1 VTGPVVTAKLAETV
15 VRLSRDFVLGPID
28 LEARAG
34 ETVVMVGASGS
45 GKSTVLRLF
54 AGLVVADRG
63 RVEVFGEPLVPARHD
78 TVRRRIGYVTQ
89 EGGLF
94 PHLDVRANATLR
106 ARALGRGAEEI
117 EERFTSLARLARVDP
132 SLFARLPFELSGG
145 QRQRVALVRA
155 LMDEPGLVLL
165 DEPLGALDPVVRS
178 ELRRDLRDLLR
189 RSGAAVVMVTHDLDE
204 AVALGDEI
212 VVVHE
217 GRIDA
222 RGSLADLRA
231 AERGS
236 FTARLL
242 DACLGEVA
250 T

>member
-1 VTGPVVTAKLAETV
+1 VTGPVVTAKIAETV

-28 LEARAG
+28 LEARPG
-34 ETVVMVGASGS
+34 ETLVMVGASGS
-45 GKSTVLRLF
+45 GKSTVLRLL
-54 AGLVVADRG
+54 AGLVVPDRG
-63 RVEVFGEPLVPARHD
+63 RVEVFGEPLGPARYD
-78 TVRRRIGYVTQ
+78 SVRRRIGYVTQ

-106 ARALGRGAEEI
+106 ARALGRDLREI
-117 EERFTSLARLARVDP
+117 EERFDVLARLARVDAT
-132 SLFARLPFELSGG
+132 LFERLPFELSGG

-155 LMDEPGLVLL
+155 LMDDPGLVLL

-178 ELRRDLRDLLR
+178 ELRQDLRELVR

-204 AVALGDEI
+204 AAALGDEI
-212 VVVHE
+212 VVLHQ
-217 GRIDA
+217 GRVDA
-222 RGSLADLRA
+222 RGTLDDLREA
-231 AERGS
+231 PRGS

-242 DACLGEVA
+242 DACLGERS